1 MFFGTIKRIVSF
13 LNNVFGCLSM
23 YLPRESLFYMSCFEM
38 IDLNHCITNVIF
50 CLSLNFVLQT
60 CLSLPLWTEFPQPLR
75 IIHNLMNP
83 RFGLKANFPPFLVMF
98 REVDRVSNVGVN
110 RIFILFLIFKELFV
124 QKDNKTKQ
132 YFGSN
137 LTKSKHS
144 NNQNS
149 KSPTR
154 YFNLKY
160 PPPPSRLL
168 FFGVSLFFLSFFLIL
183 PF

>member
-23 YLPRESLFYMSCFEM
+23 YLLRESLFYMSCFEM

-60 CLSLPLWTEFPQPLR
+60 RLSLPLWTEFTQPLR

-83 RFGLKANFPPFLVMF
+83 RSGLKANFPPFLVMF